1 METLIFNHRS
11 VQWSVGKISI
21 FPSKEVQERNQ
32 YTQETCPGGGPGGP
46 GNLFG
51 DPGKLT
57 RHKEELHS
65 PSTFVNQSLLK
76 YQYFHQNM
84 VQETI

>member
-1 METLIFNHRS
+1 M
-11 VQWSVGKISI
+11 
-21 FPSKEVQERNQ
+21 NQ
-32 YTQETCPGGGPGGP
+32 YTQEMCPGGGQECPGGP

-76 YQYFHQNM
+76 YQYFHQKM